1 MYNYLVYKENDALVH
16 ALPPLGPDYFEEGF
30 IFRRYFPG
38 SRSWISPLLTCG
50 LSNARTGNPK
60 IACYCKQTFRQ
71 LSFMSMAFETEP
83 TEHCVIFRGLWL

>member
-38 SRSWISPLLTCG
+38 SRSWISPFVNLW
-50 LSNARTGNPK
+50 
-60 IACYCKQTFRQ
+60 
-71 LSFMSMAFETEP
+71 
-83 TEHCVIFRGLWL
+83 VIKREDR